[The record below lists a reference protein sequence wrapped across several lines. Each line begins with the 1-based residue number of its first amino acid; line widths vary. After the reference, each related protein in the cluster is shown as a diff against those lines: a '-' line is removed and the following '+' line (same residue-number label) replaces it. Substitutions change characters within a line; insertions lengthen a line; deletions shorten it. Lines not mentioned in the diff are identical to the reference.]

1 MNKKV
6 YEVTS
11 NWQVISIS
19 LNKIVKTIAM
29 TISFPFDKTFEKL
42 LTMTE
47 DLLQGQNC
55 LFLLFKQHDF
65 YAPE

>member
-1 MNKKV
+1 MNKKL
-6 YEVTS
+6 YEVTA

-19 LNKIVKTIAM
+19 LNKIVKT
-29 TISFPFDKTFEKL
+29 DNKTLEKL

-47 DLLQGQNC
+47 DLLQGQKF